1 MRTVAPDFHVAMQGK
16 IAAIS
21 DFANKKNK
29 NKNDTIH
36 DMDIIEP
43 VTVHNVKLFDNAIR
57 FDFLLEFVANDE
69 FTADFG
75 CLIEAD
81 VVIRTSYVAKEL
93 VRLQPEF
100 AHVQHHWGHVDF
112 EAQNVGVLCVSA
124 RRPVPPRSDG
134 CAA

>member
-21 DFANKKNK
+21 DFVNKKNK
-29 NKNDTIH
+29 NKNDT
-36 DMDIIEP
+36 M
-43 VTVHNVKLFDNAIR
+43 VHNVKLFDNAIR

>member
-29 NKNDTIH
+29 NKNDT
-36 DMDIIEP
+36 M
-43 VTVHNVKLFDNAIR
+43 VHNVKLFDNAIR